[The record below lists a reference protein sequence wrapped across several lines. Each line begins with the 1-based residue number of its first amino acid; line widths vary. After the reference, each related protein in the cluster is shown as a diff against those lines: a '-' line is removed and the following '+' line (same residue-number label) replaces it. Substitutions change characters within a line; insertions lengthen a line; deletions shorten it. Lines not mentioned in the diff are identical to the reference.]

1 METPAEIENQT
12 YGSQLIAD
20 EPSSNQ
26 LVTQRYN
33 LSENLTMFQLDTYII
48 KKQKNDEAIS

>member
-1 METPAEIENQT
+1 METQAEIENQT
-12 YGSQLIAD
+12 YGSQLMAD
-20 EPSSNQ
+20 EPSSYQ

-33 LSENLTMFQLDTYII
+33 LNESLTMFQLDTYII

>member
-1 METPAEIENQT
+1 METQAEIENQT
-12 YGSQLIAD
+12 YGSQLMAD

-33 LSENLTMFQLDTYII
+33 LNESLTMFQLDTYII

>member
-1 METPAEIENQT
+1 METQAEIENQT
-12 YGSQLIAD
+12 YGSQLMAD

-33 LSENLTMFQLDTYII
+33 LNESLTMFQLDSYII